1 MTRDRRTTDDT
12 CPSTGA
18 GRPQTMDPERD
29 PTPAPLVGW
38 ASRTRSPG
46 GTEVDSRCYWW
57 SAGMRQITWSLLGNE
72 RGRLLDVGCGP
83 GWGQAEQPRGVWA
96 AGLDRAGHLVDR
108 RPSLLYRPTTQA
120 PLGSRR
126 PFVQADAGMIPFRA
140 GAFDLVLALD
150 LLEQQGVN
158 PEMALKEIRRVLR
171 PGGRLLARVPAHP
184 WLYGPH
190 DREWGGARR
199 YRRAELRALI
209 QGAGFSVRRLT
220 YANSLIFPLA
230 ALVRLGGRAGLL
242 RDDLLW
248 LAEPF
253 GGFLLGLLRSEA
265 RWLRKRDLPAGLS
278 LVCLAEA

>member
-1 MTRDRRTTDDT
+1 M
-12 CPSTGA
+12 
-18 GRPQTMDPERD
+18 
-29 PTPAPLVGW
+29 
-38 ASRTRSPG
+38 
-46 GTEVDSRCYWW
+46 
-57 SAGMRQITWSLLGNE
+57 
-72 RGRLLDVGCGP
+72 
-83 GWGQAEQPRGVWA
+83 
-96 AGLDRAGHLVDR
+96 
-108 RPSLLYRPTTQA
+108 
-120 PLGSRR
+120 
-126 PFVQADAGMIPFRA
+126 QADAGMIPFRA

-209 QGAGFSVRRLT
+209 QGAGFSVHRLT